1 MNEAV
6 IVALQAGATLVT
18 ASQRLTRHLAAT
30 YGAAQ
35 QAQGAPVWE
44 APDILP
50 WHQWLERAWQESFG
64 LLDADT
70 PQLLLSDFQE
80 LTLWEEVIR
89 AADSEPLLQVPAA
102 ARSAREAWQL
112 LHAWKLSIPR
122 FQETVS
128 EDVTAFAR
136 WAKAYGQRC
145 TSGNWLDSARLPDA
159 VRNAIA
165 AGRLAPCM
173 DAQVSREAGRR
184 ERPPPR
190 SLIIAGFDEFT
201 PQQDELLDTVRAAG
215 VTVTPLEPA
224 EQTTRVARVGYDDRR
239 AEIHAAAAWA
249 RAALES
255 GQTRIGVVVPDLS
268 VQRASIVRLFDEALL
283 PAALLPGAD
292 IVRPYN
298 VSLGEPLTAWPVIHA
313 ALLVLEF
320 GTGSLPVARLGTLLR
335 SPFLA
340 GATSEASACAQL
352 DALLRQEGEETV
364 SISALLRRT
373 QTELARP
380 QAAAPQLHAQLRA
393 WRDAIPA
400 RSTRLAPSAWSE
412 QFAALLK
419 LAGWPGDGPL
429 DSDSHQAVMAWRELL
444 AAFAA
449 QDVVSARLNYA
460 EALATLRRMAGERV
474 FQPQTPAAPV
484 QVLGLL
490 EASGL
495 DFDSLW
501 VMGLDDES
509 WPPSPRPNPF
519 LPPALVNE
527 ASFTQRARGLPHAS
541 AERELEFAR
550 RLTERLAASAAN
562 VVFSH
567 PLNAGDE
574 KRRASPLLQA
584 FPELLPSDFPAPH
597 PGLASHLFAA
607 RNLETLGD
615 EQAPALATGS
625 VVKGGTR
632 LFQYQAACPFRAFAT
647 LRLDAR
653 APEEPEPGLDA
664 KARGMLLHAA
674 LEALWRTLGSH
685 AALCAMAEASLM
697 NAIGAAVHTALDELA
712 RDRSQTLTSR
722 FRDIEV
728 RRLTRLLRL
737 WLEEE
742 KARAPFQ
749 VVAAEQKT
757 TIKLGGLVVEGRM
770 DRVDELEDGTRVI
783 LDYKSGKTSIK
794 SWEGERP
801 DEPQLPLYAIDMRQ
815 RQPVAA
821 ALFAQLRAGELG
833 FNGLATRAGIAPK
846 VKPAGENEGA
856 WQAQLD
862 AWQTT
867 LTTLAEAFRAGDARV
882 DPKKFPQT
890 CEYCGLQALC
900 RVHER
905 RLAAVEDE
913 EGGEGDD

>member
-1 MNEAV
+1 MNEVV
-6 IVALQAGATLVT
+6 ITVLKAGATLVT
-18 ASQRLTRHLAAT
+18 ASQRLARHLAAA

-35 QAQGAPVWE
+35 QVQGAPVWE

-50 WHQWLERAWQESFG
+50 WHQWLERFWQESFG

-70 PQLLLSDFQE
+70 PQLLLSDSQE

-122 FQETVS
+122 SQETAS
-128 EDVTAFAR
+128 EDVSAFAR

-145 TSGNWLDSARLPDA
+145 TSGNWLDSARLPGA
-159 VRNAIA
+159 VCSAIISKRIA
-165 AGRLAPCM
+165 L
-173 DAQVSREAGRR
+173 
-184 ERPPPR
+184 PP
-190 SLIIAGFDEFT
+190 SLILAGFDELT
-201 PQQDELLDTVRAAG
+201 PQQDALLKAVHAAG
-215 VTVTPLEPA
+215 ATVTPLTPA
-224 EQTTRVARVGYDDRR
+224 DQTACVARIGYDDRR

-249 RAALES
+249 RAELES

-268 VQRASIVRLFDEALL
+268 VQRASIVRQFDEALL

-298 VSLGEPLTAWPVIHA
+298 VSLGEPLAAWPVIHA
-313 ALLVLEF
+313 ALLLLEF

-340 GATSEASACAQL
+340 GAINEASARAQL

-364 SISALLRRT
+364 SISALLRRANA
-373 QTELARP
+373 ELAKP
-380 QAAAPQLHAQLRA
+380 QAAAPQLCAQLRA
-393 WRDAIPA
+393 WRDNIPA
-400 RSTRLAPSAWSE
+400 RSKQFVPSAWSE
-412 QFAALLK
+412 QFAALPK

-429 DSDSHQAVMAWRELL
+429 DSGSHQAVMAWRELL
-444 AAFAA
+444 TAFAA
-449 QDVVSARLNYA
+449 QDVVSVRANYA
-460 EALATLRRMAGERV
+460 EAITILRRMAGERV

-519 LPPALVNE
+519 LPLE
-527 ASFTQRARGLPHAS
+527 LQRTRGLPHAS

-550 RLTERLAASAAN
+550 RLTERFAASAGN

-584 FPELLPSDFPAPH
+584 FPELLPSDFPAPQ
-597 PGLASHLFAA
+597 PGLASHLFGA
-607 RNLETLGD
+607 RAIETLND
-615 EQAPALATGS
+615 EQAPGLALGS
-625 VVKGGTR
+625 AVKGGTR
-632 LFQYQAACPFRAFAT
+632 LFQYQAACPFRAFAA

-664 KARGMLLHAA
+664 RARGMLLHSA
-674 LEALWRTLGSH
+674 LEALWNTLGSH
-685 AALCAMAEASLM
+685 AALCSMAEATLM
-697 NAIGAAVHTALDELA
+697 NAVGTAVHAALDELA
-712 RDRSQTLTSR
+712 RDRSQTLTGR
-722 FRDIEV
+722 FREIES
-728 RRLTRLLRL
+728 RRLMRLLRA

-742 KARAPFQ
+742 KQRVPFK
-749 VVAAEQKT
+749 VVAAEQQT

-770 DRVDELEDGTRVI
+770 DRVDELDDGTRVI
-783 LDYKSGKTSIK
+783 LDYKSGETKIK
-794 SWEGERP
+794 KWEGERP
-801 DEPQLPLYAIDMRQ
+801 DEPQLPLYAVDMHK

-821 ALFAQLRAGELG
+821 ALFAQLRTGDLA
-833 FNGLATRAGIAPK
+833 FNGLAARAGIAPK
-846 VKPAGENEGA
+846 VKPAGDSEAA

-862 AWQTT
+862 AWKTT
-867 LTTLAEAFRAGDARV
+867 LTVLAEAFRSGDARV
-882 DPKKFPQT
+882 DPKEFPRT
-890 CEYCGLQALC
+890 CEHCGLQSLC

-905 RLAAVEDE
+905 HPDVVEDSS
-913 EGGEGDD
+913 GGEGDD

>member
-1 MNEAV
+1 MSEAV
-6 IVALQAGATLVT
+6 IAALRTGATLVT
-18 ASQRLTRHLAAT
+18 ASQRLARHLAAA
-30 YGAAQ
+30 YGAEQ
-35 QAQGAPVWE
+35 QALGAPAWE

-50 WHQWLERAWQESFG
+50 WHQWLERFWQESFG

-89 AADSEPLLQVPAA
+89 AADSENPLLQVPAA

-122 FQETVS
+122 SQESAS
-128 EDVTAFAR
+128 EDVSAFAR

-159 VRNAIA
+159 VRNAIV
-165 AGRLAPCM
+165 AGRLA
-173 DAQVSREAGRR
+173 
-184 ERPPPR
+184 PPR
-190 SLIIAGFDEFT
+190 SLIIAGFDELT
-201 PQQDELLDTVRAAG
+201 PQQNELLNTVRATG
-215 VTVTPLEPA
+215 VTVTPLVPGDETA
-224 EQTTRVARVGYDDRR
+224 RVARVGYDDRR

-268 VQRASIVRLFDEALL
+268 VQRATIVRLFDEALL

-292 IVRPYN
+292 VVRPYN
-298 VSLGEPLTAWPVIHA
+298 VSLGEPLAAWPVIHA
-313 ALLVLEF
+313 ALLALEF

-340 GATSEASACAQL
+340 GAMSEAGARAQL

-364 SISALLRRT
+364 SISALLRRA
-373 QTELARP
+373 QVELAKP
-380 QAAAPQLHAQLRA
+380 QATVPQLYAQLRV
-393 WRDAIPA
+393 WRDNIPA
-400 RSTRLAPSAWSE
+400 RSKQFAPSAWSE
-412 QFAALLK
+412 QFASLLK
-419 LAGWPGDGPL
+419 LAGWPGDGQL

-449 QDVVSARLNYA
+449 QDVVSARHNYA

-519 LPPALVNE
+519 LPLE
-527 ASFTQRARGLPHAS
+527 LQRTRGLPHAS

-550 RLTERLAASAAN
+550 RLTERLAASAGN

-584 FPELLPSDFPAPH
+584 FPELQPSDFPAPH
-597 PGLASHLFAA
+597 PGLASQLFAA
-607 RNLETLGD
+607 RDIETLSD
-615 EQAPALATGS
+615 EQAPALAPGS
-625 VVKGGTR
+625 AVKGGTR

-664 KARGMLLHAA
+664 KARGMLLHSA
-674 LEALWRTLGSH
+674 LEALWNTLGSH
-685 AALCAMAEASLM
+685 AALCAMAEDTLM
-697 NAIGAAVHTALDELA
+697 NAIGAAVHAALEELA
-712 RDRSQTLTSR
+712 RDRSQTLTGR
-722 FRDIEV
+722 FRDIEAK
-728 RRLTRLLRL
+728 RLTRLLRV
-737 WLEEE
+737 WLEVE
-742 KARAPFQ
+742 KARAPFK

-770 DRVDELEDGTRVI
+770 DRVDELDDGTRVI

-801 DEPQLPLYAIDMRQ
+801 DEPQLPLYAVDMHQ

-821 ALFAQLRAGELG
+821 ALFAQLRAGDLA
-833 FNGLATRAGIAPK
+833 FNGLATRTGIAPK
-846 VKPAGENEGA
+846 VKPAGDSEAA

-882 DPKKFPQT
+882 DPKEFPRT
-890 CEYCGLQALC
+890 CEHCGLQALC

-905 RLAAVEDE
+905 HPEIVEDE
-913 EGGEGDD
+913 SGGTVDD

>member
-1 MNEAV
+1 MNQNIIA
-6 IVALQAGATLVT
+6 ALKAGATLVT
-18 ASQRLTRHLAAT
+18 ASQRLARHLAAA
-30 YGAAQ
+30 YGATQ

-50 WHQWLERAWQESFG
+50 WHQWLERFWQESFG
-64 LLDADT
+64 LLDADA

-80 LTLWEEVIR
+80 LTLWEEAIH
-89 AADSEPLLQVPAA
+89 AADSENPLLQVPSA

-122 FQETVS
+122 TQESAS
-128 EDVTAFAR
+128 EDVSAFAR
-136 WAKAYGQRC
+136 WAKAYAQRC

-165 AGRLAPCM
+165 AGRLAP
-173 DAQVSREAGRR
+173 
-184 ERPPPR
+184 PR
-190 SLIIAGFDEFT
+190 ALILAGFDELG
-201 PQQDELLDTVRAAG
+201 PQQEELLNAVRAVGAA
-215 VTVTPLEPA
+215 VTSFAPGD
-224 EQTTRVARVGYDDRR
+224 QMKRVARVGYDDRR

-268 VQRASIVRLFDEALL
+268 VQRATVVRLFDEALI
-283 PAALLPGAD
+283 PAALLPGSHL
-292 IVRPYN
+292 VRPYN
-298 VSLGEPLTAWPVIHA
+298 VSLGEALASWPVIHA

-320 GTGSLPVARLGTLLR
+320 GTGSLPIARLGTLLR

-340 GATSEASACAQL
+340 GAASESSTRAQL
-352 DALLRQEGEETV
+352 DALLRQDGEESV
-364 SISALLRRT
+364 SISALMRRAA
-373 QTELARP
+373 TELARP
-380 QAAAPQLHAQLRA
+380 NSAAPQLHTQLRA
-393 WRDAIPA
+393 WRDAIPP
-400 RSTRLAPSAWSE
+400 RSKQLSPSAWSE

-429 DSDSHQAVMAWRELL
+429 ESESHQAVMAWRELL
-444 AAFAA
+444 ANFAA
-449 QDVVSARLNYA
+449 QDLISTRFNYA

-474 FQPQTPAAPV
+474 FQPQSPAAPV

-495 DFDSLW
+495 DFDSVW

-509 WPPSPRPNPF
+509 WPASPRPNPF
-519 LPPALVNE
+519 LPLDL
-527 ASFTQRARGLPHAS
+527 QRTRGLPHAS

-550 RLTERLAASAAN
+550 RLTERLAASAGD
-562 VVFSH
+562 VVFSY

-574 KRRASPLLQA
+574 KRRASPLLQS

-597 PGLASHLFAA
+597 PGIANHLFAA
-607 RNLETLGD
+607 RELETLSD
-615 EQAPALATGS
+615 EQAPALAPGS

-653 APEEPEPGLDA
+653 TPEEPEPGLDA

-674 LEALWRTLGSH
+674 LEVLWNTLGSY
-685 AALCAMAEASLM
+685 AALCGMTEAVLM
-697 NAIGAAVHTALDELA
+697 NAIGAAVHAALEELA
-712 RDRSQTLTSR
+712 RDRSQTLTGR
-722 FRDIEV
+722 FRELETK
-728 RRLTRLLRL
+728 RLTRLLRA

-742 KARAPFQ
+742 RARAPFK

-757 TIKLGGLVVEGRM
+757 TIELGGLVVEGRM

-783 LDYKSGKTSIK
+783 LDYKSGKTNIK
-794 SWEGERP
+794 SWDGERP
-801 DEPQLPLYAIDMRQ
+801 DEPQLPLYAVDMRQ

-821 ALFAQLRAGELG
+821 ALFAQLRTGDLG
-833 FNGLATRAGIAPK
+833 FNGLASRIGIAPK
-846 VKPAGENEGA
+846 VKPAGETDGV
-856 WQAQLD
+856 WQVQLD
-862 AWQTT
+862 AWQTI
-867 LTTLAEAFRAGDARV
+867 LTRLAEAFRAGDARV
-882 DPKKFPQT
+882 DPKEFPDT
-890 CEYCGLQALC
+890 CKHCGLQALC

-905 RLAAVEDE
+905 RPDIVEE
-913 EGGEGDD
+913 ESGGESND

>member
-1 MNEAV
+1 MNEAT
-6 IVALQAGATLVT
+6 IAALQAGATLVT
-18 ASQRLTRHLAAT
+18 ASQRLARHLAAS

-35 QAQGAPVWE
+35 QAHGAPVWE

-50 WHQWLERAWQESFG
+50 WNQWLERFWQESFG

-80 LTLWEEVIR
+80 QTLWEEVIR

-102 ARSAREAWQL
+102 ARSARDAWQL

-122 FQETVS
+122 SQESAS
-128 EDVTAFAR
+128 EDVSAFAR
-136 WAKAYGQRC
+136 WSKAYGQHC

-165 AGRLAPCM
+165 AGRLAP
-173 DAQVSREAGRR
+173 
-184 ERPPPR
+184 PR
-190 SLIIAGFDEFT
+190 SLIIAGFDELT
-201 PQQDELLDTVRAAG
+201 PQQDALLNAVRAAG
-215 VTVTPLEPA
+215 VTVTPLTPA
-224 EQTTRVARVGYDDRR
+224 DLTARVARVGYDDRR

-268 VQRASIVRLFDEALL
+268 VQRASIVRLFDEALV

-292 IVRPYN
+292 VVRPYN
-298 VSLGEPLTAWPVIHA
+298 VSLGEPLAAWPVIHA
-313 ALLVLEF
+313 ALLLLEF
-320 GTGSLPVARLGTLLR
+320 GTGSLPVTRLSTLLR

-340 GATSEASACAQL
+340 GATSEASARAQL

-364 SISALLRRT
+364 SISALLRRANA
-373 QTELARP
+373 ELAKQ
-380 QAAAPQLHAQLRA
+380 QAAVPQLHAQLRV
-393 WRDAIPA
+393 WRDNIPA
-400 RSTRLAPSAWSE
+400 RSKQFVPSVWSE

-419 LAGWPGDGPL
+419 FAGWPGDGPL
-429 DSDSHQAVMAWRELL
+429 DSDSLQAVMAWRELL
-444 AAFAA
+444 SAFAA
-449 QDVVSARLNYA
+449 QDVVSTRPAYA

-519 LPPALVNE
+519 LPLE
-527 ASFTQRARGLPHAS
+527 LQRARGLPHAS

-550 RLTERLAASAAN
+550 RLTERLAASAGN

-574 KRRASPLLQA
+574 KRRASPLLQS
-584 FPELLPSDFPAPH
+584 FPELVPSDFPTPH
-597 PGLASHLFAA
+597 PGLASHLFGA
-607 RNLETLGD
+607 RDIETLSD
-615 EQAPALATGS
+615 EQAPALAPGS
-625 VVKGGTR
+625 AVKGGTR

-664 KARGMLLHAA
+664 KARGMLLHSA
-674 LEALWRTLGSH
+674 LEALWNTLGSH
-685 AALCAMAEASLM
+685 AALCGMTEETLM
-697 NAIGAAVHTALDELA
+697 NAIGTAVHAALDELA
-712 RDRSQTLTSR
+712 RDRSQTLTGR
-722 FRDIEV
+722 FRDIEAK
-728 RRLTRLLRL
+728 RLTRLLRA

-742 KARAPFQ
+742 KARAPFK

-783 LDYKSGKTSIK
+783 LDYKSGKTSIQ

-833 FNGLATRAGIAPK
+833 FNGLAARTGIAPK
-846 VKPAGENEGA
+846 VKPAGESEAA

-867 LTTLAEAFRAGDARV
+867 LTNLAEAFRAGDARV

-890 CEYCGLQALC
+890 CEHCGLQALC

-905 RLAAVEDE
+905 HPEVAENE
-913 EGGEGDD
+913 TGGEGEG

>member
-64 LLDADT
+64 LLDVDT

-112 LHAWKLSIPR
+112 LHAWKLSILR
-122 FQETVS
+122 SQETVS

-165 AGRLAPCM
+165 AGRLAP
-173 DAQVSREAGRR
+173 
-184 ERPPPR
+184 PR
-190 SLIIAGFDEFT
+190 SLIIAGFDELT
-201 PQQDELLDTVRAAG
+201 PQQDELLNAVRAAG
-215 VTVTPLEPA
+215 VTVTPLAPA
-224 EQTTRVARVGYDDRR
+224 EQTARIARVGYDDRR

-298 VSLGEPLTAWPVIHA
+298 VSLGEPLAAWPVIHA
-313 ALLVLEF
+313 ALLMLEF

-340 GATSEASACAQL
+340 GATSEASARAQL

-380 QAAAPQLHAQLRA
+380 QAAAPQLYAQLRT
-393 WRDAIPA
+393 WRDVIPA

-429 DSDSHQAVMAWRELL
+429 DSESHQAVMAWRELL

-449 QDVVSARLNYA
+449 QDVVSARLNYT

-519 LPPALVNE
+519 LPLVNE
-527 ASFTQRARGLPHAS
+527 ASFTQRTRGLPHAS

-550 RLTERLAASAAN
+550 RLTERLAASAGN

-567 PLNAGDE
+567 PLNSGDE

-607 RNLETLGD
+607 RNLETLSD
-615 EQAPALATGS
+615 EQAPALAPGS
-625 VVKGGTR
+625 AVKGGTR

-664 KARGMLLHAA
+664 KARGMLLHVA
-674 LEALWRTLGSH
+674 LEVLWNTLGSH
-685 AALCAMAEASLM
+685 AALCAMAEDTLM
-697 NAIGAAVHTALDELA
+697 NAIGAAVHAALDDLA
-712 RDRSQTLTSR
+712 RDRSQTLTNR
-722 FRDIEV
+722 FRDIETK
-728 RRLTRLLRL
+728 RLTRLLRL
-737 WLEEE
+737 WLDEER
-742 KARAPFQ
+742 ARAPFK
-749 VVAAEQKT
+749 VVSAEQKT

-770 DRVDELEDGTRVI
+770 DRVDELDDGTRVI

-833 FNGLATRAGIAPK
+833 FNGLAQRAGIAPK
-846 VKPAGENEGA
+846 VKAAGDTEA
-856 WQAQLD
+856 VWQAQLD

-890 CEYCGLQALC
+890 CEHCGLQALC

-905 RLAAVEDE
+905 HPDIVEE
-913 EGGEGDD
+913 ENGGKGDD

>member
-1 MNEAV
+1 MNQAT
-6 IVALQAGATLVT
+6 IAALQAGATLIT
-18 ASQRLTRHLAAT
+18 ASQRLARHLAAG
-30 YGAAQ
+30 YGATQ
-35 QAQGAPVWE
+35 QAQGASVWE

-50 WHQWLERAWQESFG
+50 WNQWLERFWQESFG

-80 LTLWEEVIR
+80 QTLWEEVIR

-122 FQETVS
+122 SRESAS
-128 EDVTAFAR
+128 EDVGAFAR
-136 WAKAYGQRC
+136 WAKTYGQRC
-145 TSGNWLDSARLPDA
+145 TGGNWLDSARLPEA

-165 AGRLAPCM
+165 AGRLAP
-173 DAQVSREAGRR
+173 S
-184 ERPPPR
+184 R
-190 SLIIAGFDEFT
+190 SLIIAGFDELT
-201 PQQDELLDTVRAAG
+201 PQQDALLNAVRATG
-215 VTVTPLEPA
+215 VTVTPLVPGDETA
-224 EQTTRVARVGYDDRR
+224 RVARVGYDDRR
-239 AEIHAAAAWA
+239 AEIHVAAAWA

-268 VQRASIVRLFDEALL
+268 VQRSTIVRLFDEALL

-298 VSLGEPLTAWPVIHA
+298 VSLGEPLAAWPVIHA
-313 ALLVLEF
+313 ALLLLEF

-340 GATSEASACAQL
+340 GAVSEASTRAQL

-364 SISALLRRT
+364 SISALLRRANA
-373 QTELARP
+373 ELAKP
-380 QAAAPQLHAQLRA
+380 QAVVPQLYAQLRA
-393 WRDAIPA
+393 WRDSIPA

-412 QFAALLK
+412 KFAALLK
-419 LAGWPGDGPL
+419 LAGWPGDGKL

-449 QDVVSARLNYA
+449 QDVVSTRINYA

-519 LPPALVNE
+519 LPLE
-527 ASFTQRARGLPHAS
+527 LQRTRGLPHAS

-550 RLTERLAASAAN
+550 RLTERLAASAGN
-562 VVFSH
+562 VVFSY

-584 FPELLPSDFPAPH
+584 FPELLPNDFPAPH
-597 PGLASHLFAA
+597 PGLANHLFAA
-607 RNLETLGD
+607 RNIETLSD
-615 EQAPALATGS
+615 EQAPALVPGS
-625 VVKGGTR
+625 AVRGGTR

-664 KARGMLLHAA
+664 KARGMLLHSA
-674 LEALWRTLGSH
+674 LEALWNTLGSH
-685 AALCAMAEASLM
+685 AALRAMAEDTLM
-697 NAIGAAVHTALDELA
+697 NAIGAAVHAALEELA
-712 RDRSQTLTSR
+712 RDRSQTLTGR
-722 FRDIEV
+722 FREIETK
-728 RRLTRLLRL
+728 RLTRLLRA

-742 KARAPFQ
+742 KARAPFK

-770 DRVDELEDGTRVI
+770 DRVDELDDGTRVI

-821 ALFAQLRAGELG
+821 ALFAQLRAGELA
-833 FNGLATRAGIAPK
+833 FNGLAARAGIAPR

-890 CEYCGLQALC
+890 CEHCGLQALC

-905 RLAAVEDE
+905 HPEIVEDE
-913 EGGEGDD
+913 NGGEGDD

>member
-1 MNEAV
+1 MNEA
-6 IVALQAGATLVT
+6 IIAAMQADATLVT
-18 ASQRLTRHLAAT
+18 ASQRLARHLAST
-30 YGAAQ
+30 YGVAQ
-35 QAQGAPVWE
+35 QTQGAVVWE

-50 WHQWLERAWQESFG
+50 WQQWLERFWQESFG

-80 LTLWEEVIR
+80 QTLWEEVIR

-122 FQETVS
+122 SQESVS
-128 EDVTAFAR
+128 EDVSAFAR
-136 WAKAYGQRC
+136 WARAYGQRC
-145 TSGNWLDSARLPDA
+145 TDGHWLDSARLADA

-165 AGRLAPCM
+165 AGRLT
-173 DAQVSREAGRR
+173 
-184 ERPPPR
+184 PPR
-190 SLIIAGFDEFT
+190 NLIIAGFDELT
-201 PQQDELLDTVRAAG
+201 PQQEELLRAMRAAG
-215 VTVTPLEPA
+215 VTVTPLTPA
-224 EQTTRVARVGYDDRR
+224 EQTARVARVGYDDRR
-239 AEIHAAAAWA
+239 TEIHAAAAWA
-249 RAALES
+249 RAALEA
-255 GQTRIGVVVPDLS
+255 GQARIGVVVPDLS
-268 VQRASIVRLFDEALL
+268 VQRATVVRLFDEALQ
-283 PAALLPGAD
+283 PTALLPGAEM
-292 IVRPYN
+292 VRPYN
-298 VSLGEPLTAWPVIHA
+298 VSLGEPLATWPVIHA
-313 ALLVLEF
+313 ALRVLEF

-340 GATSEASACAQL
+340 GATSEASARAQL
-352 DALLRQEGEETV
+352 DALLRQEGEDTV
-364 SISALLRRT
+364 SISALLRRA
-373 QTELARP
+373 QAELAKP
-380 QAAAPQLHAQLRA
+380 QAAAPQLHAQLRV
-393 WRDAIPA
+393 WRDNIPA
-400 RSTRLAPSAWSE
+400 RSKQFVPSAWSE

-429 DSDSHQAVMAWRELL
+429 DSDNHQAVMAWRELL

-449 QDVVSARLNYA
+449 QDVVSTRPAYA
-460 EALATLRRMAGERV
+460 EALAILRRMAGERV

-519 LPPALVNE
+519 LPLE
-527 ASFTQRARGLPHAS
+527 LQRARGLPHAS

-550 RLTERLAASAAN
+550 RLTERLAASAGN

-567 PLNAGDE
+567 PLNSGDE

-584 FPELLPSDFPAPH
+584 FPELLPTDFPAPSH
-597 PGLASHLFAA
+597 GLANQLFAA
-607 RNLETLGD
+607 RDIETLSD
-615 EQAPALATGS
+615 AQAPVLAPGS
-625 VVKGGTR
+625 AVKGGTR
-632 LFQYQAACPFRAFAT
+632 LFQYQAACPFRAFAV

-664 KARGMLLHAA
+664 KARGMMLHAA
-674 LEALWRTLGSH
+674 LEILWNTLGSH
-685 AALCAMAEASLM
+685 TALCSMAEETLM
-697 NAIGAAVHTALDELA
+697 HAIGTAVHAALDELA
-712 RDRSQTLTSR
+712 RDRSQTLTGR
-722 FRDIEV
+722 FRDIEA
-728 RRLTRLLRL
+728 RRLTRLLRA

-742 KARAPFQ
+742 KARAPFK

-757 TIKLGGLVVEGRM
+757 TIALGGLVVEGRM
-770 DRVDELEDGTRVI
+770 DRVDELDDGTRVI

-801 DEPQLPLYAIDMRQ
+801 DEPQLPLYAIDMHK

-833 FNGLATRAGIAPK
+833 FNGLAQRAGIAPK
-846 VKPAGENEGA
+846 VKPAGETEDA
-856 WQAQLD
+856 WQGQLD

-867 LTTLAEAFRAGDARV
+867 LTSLAEAFRAGDARV
-882 DPKKFPQT
+882 DPKEFPRT
-890 CEYCGLQALC
+890 CVHCGLQALC

-905 RLAAVEDE
+905 HPQEVDD
-913 EGGEGDD
+913 GGEGDD

>member
-1 MNEAV
+1 MNEA
-6 IVALQAGATLVT
+6 IIAALKAGATLVT
-18 ASQRLTRHLAAT
+18 ASQRLARHLAAA

-35 QAQGAPVWE
+35 LAQGAPAWE

-50 WHQWLERAWQESFG
+50 WQQWLERAWQESFG
-64 LLDADT
+64 LLDADR

-80 LTLWEEVIR
+80 LTLWEEVIC

-122 FQETVS
+122 SQETAS
-128 EDVTAFAR
+128 EDVSAFAR

-159 VRNAIA
+159 VRNTIA
-165 AGRLAPCM
+165 AGRLT
-173 DAQVSREAGRR
+173 
-184 ERPPPR
+184 PPS
-190 SLIIAGFDEFT
+190 SLIIAGFDELT
-201 PQQDELLDTVRAAG
+201 PQQDELLRTVRAAG
-215 VTVTPLEPA
+215 VTVTPLASASQPA
-224 EQTTRVARVGYDDRR
+224 RVVRVGYDDRR

-249 RAALES
+249 RVALES

-268 VQRASIVRLFDEALL
+268 VQRASVVRLFDDALL
-283 PAALLPGAD
+283 PAALLLGAD
-292 IVRPYN
+292 VVRPYN
-298 VSLGEPLTAWPVIHA
+298 VSLGEPLAAWPVIHA

-320 GTGSLPVARLGTLLR
+320 GTGSLPVARLGMLLR

-340 GATSEASACAQL
+340 GAASEASARAEL
-352 DALLRQEGEETV
+352 DARLRQDGEDTV

-373 QTELARP
+373 QMELARP

-400 RSTRLAPSAWSE
+400 RATRLAPSAWSE

-429 DSDSHQAVMAWRELL
+429 DSDSHQAAAAWRELL

-449 QDVVSARLNYA
+449 QDVVSTRHNYA
-460 EALATLRRMAGERV
+460 EALAALRRMAGERV

-519 LPPALVNE
+519 LPLE
-527 ASFTQRARGLPHAS
+527 LQRTRGLPHAS

-550 RLTERLAASAAN
+550 RLTERLAASAGN

-567 PLNAGDE
+567 PLNAGEE

-584 FPELLPSDFPAPH
+584 FPELLPSDFPAPP
-597 PGLASHLFAA
+597 PGVASHLFAA
-607 RNLETLGD
+607 RDLETLSD
-615 EQAPALATGS
+615 EQAPALAPGS
-625 VVKGGTR
+625 AVKGGTR

-674 LEALWRTLGSH
+674 LDALWNTLGSH
-685 AALCAMAEASLM
+685 AVLCGMAEPALM
-697 NAIGAAVHTALDELA
+697 DAIHAAVHAALDELA
-712 RDRSQTLTSR
+712 RDRSQTLTGR
-722 FRDIEV
+722 FRDIEM
-728 RRLTRLLRL
+728 RRLTRLLRA

-742 KARAPFQ
+742 KARAPFR
-749 VVAAEQKT
+749 VVAAEQKA
-757 TIKLGGLVVEGRM
+757 TIKLGGLVVAGRM

-783 LDYKSGKTSIK
+783 LDYKSGKTSIQ

-801 DEPQLPLYAIDMRQ
+801 DDPQLPLYAVDMRQ

-833 FNGLATRAGIAPK
+833 FNGLAARAGIVPT
-846 VKPAGENEGA
+846 VKPAGESEAA

-867 LTTLAEAFRAGDARV
+867 LTTLAEAYRAGDARV

-890 CEYCGLQALC
+890 CEHCGLQALC

-905 RLAAVEDE
+905 HPDVAEDE
-913 EGGEGDD
+913 GGGGRDD

>member
-1 MNEAV
+1 MNQDIIA
-6 IVALQAGATLVT
+6 ALKAGATLVT
-18 ASQRLTRHLAAT
+18 ASQRLARHLAAA
-30 YGAAQ
+30 YSAAQ

-50 WHQWLERAWQESFG
+50 WHQWLERFWQESFG

-80 LTLWEEVIR
+80 LTLWEEAIHT
-89 AADSEPLLQVPAA
+89 ADSENPLLQVPSA

-122 FQETVS
+122 SQESAS
-128 EDVTAFAR
+128 EDVSAFAR
-136 WAKAYGQRC
+136 WAKAYTQRC
-145 TSGNWLDSARLPDA
+145 TTGNWLDSARLPDA
-159 VRNAIA
+159 VRNAIS
-165 AGRLAPCM
+165 AGRLTPL
-173 DAQVSREAGRR
+173 
-184 ERPPPR
+184 R
-190 SLIIAGFDEFT
+190 SLILAGFDELT
-201 PQQDELLDTVRAAG
+201 PQQDALLNAVRATG
-215 VTVTPLEPA
+215 VTVTPLVPGDETA
-224 EQTTRVARVGYDDRR
+224 RVARVGYDDRR
-239 AEIHAAAAWA
+239 AEIHVAAAWA

-268 VQRASIVRLFDEALL
+268 VQRSTIVRLFDEALL

-298 VSLGEPLTAWPVIHA
+298 VSLGEPLAAWPVIHA
-313 ALLVLEF
+313 ALLLLEF

-340 GATSEASACAQL
+340 GAVSEASTRAQL

-364 SISALLRRT
+364 SISALLRRANA
-373 QTELARP
+373 ELAKP
-380 QAAAPQLHAQLRA
+380 QAVVPQLYAQLRA
-393 WRDAIPA
+393 WRDSIPA

-412 QFAALLK
+412 KFAALLK
-419 LAGWPGDGPL
+419 LAGWPGDGKL

-449 QDVVSARLNYA
+449 QDVVSTRINYA

-519 LPPALVNE
+519 LPLE
-527 ASFTQRARGLPHAS
+527 LQRTRGLPHAS

-550 RLTERLAASAAN
+550 RLTERLAASAGN
-562 VVFSH
+562 VVFSY

-584 FPELLPSDFPAPH
+584 FPELLPNDFPAPH
-597 PGLASHLFAA
+597 PGLANHLFAA
-607 RNLETLGD
+607 RNIETLSD
-615 EQAPALATGS
+615 EQAPALVPGS
-625 VVKGGTR
+625 AVRGGTR

-653 APEEPEPGLDA
+653 TPEEPEPGLDA

-674 LEALWRTLGSH
+674 LEVLWNTLGSH
-685 AALCAMAEASLM
+685 AALCGMAEASLM
-697 NAIGAAVHTALDELA
+697 NAISAAVHAALEELA
-712 RDRSQTLTSR
+712 RDRSQTLTGR
-722 FRDIEV
+722 FREIETK
-728 RRLTRLLRL
+728 RLTRLLRT

-742 KARAPFQ
+742 KARAPFR

-757 TIKLGGLVVEGRM
+757 TIALGGLVVEGRM

-821 ALFAQLRAGELG
+821 VLFAQLRTGDLG
-833 FNGLATRAGIAPK
+833 FNGLASRIGIAPK
-846 VKPAGENEGA
+846 LKPVGDTEAE
-856 WQAQLD
+856 WQTQLD
-862 AWQTT
+862 TWRTT
-867 LTTLAEAFRAGDARV
+867 LTTLAEAYRAGDARV
-882 DPKKFPQT
+882 DPKEFPRT
-890 CEYCGLQALC
+890 CEHCGLQALC

-905 RLAAVEDE
+905 HPEIVEE
-913 EGGEGDD
+913 ESGGTSDD

>member
-1 MNEAV
+1 MKEAD

-18 ASQRLTRHLAAT
+18 ASQRLARHLAAE
-30 YGAAQ
+30 YGVVQ
-35 QAQGAPVWE
+35 QAQGAAVWE

-50 WHQWLERAWQESFG
+50 WHQWLERFWQESFG
-64 LLDADT
+64 LLDADA

-89 AADSEPLLQVPAA
+89 AADSEPLLQIPAA
-102 ARSAREAWQL
+102 ARTARDAWQL
-112 LHAWKLSIPR
+112 LHAWRLSIAR
-122 FQETVS
+122 EQENYS
-128 EDVTAFAR
+128 EDVSAFAR

-145 TSGNWLDSARLPDA
+145 TTGHWLDSARLPDA
-159 VRNAIA
+159 VRSACA
-165 AGRLAPCM
+165 VGRLAP
-173 DAQVSREAGRR
+173 
-184 ERPPPR
+184 PR
-190 SLIIAGFDEFT
+190 ALLLAGFDEFT
-201 PQQDELLDTVRAAG
+201 PQQDELLNTLRAAG
-215 VTVTPLEPA
+215 VTVTPLVPGNQVA
-224 EQTTRVARVGYDDRR
+224 RTARVGYDDRR

-268 VQRASIVRLFDEALL
+268 VQRATVVRLFDEALL
-283 PAALLPGAD
+283 PAALLPVSD
-292 IVRPYN
+292 VVRPYN
-298 VSLGEPLTAWPVIHA
+298 VSLGEPLAAWPVIHA

-320 GTGSLPVARLGTLLR
+320 GIGSLPVARLGTLLR

-340 GATSEASACAQL
+340 GATNEASARAQL
-352 DALLRQEGEETV
+352 DALLRQDGEGMV

-373 QTELARP
+373 VTALAKP
-380 QAAAPQLHAQLRA
+380 PTAAPQLHVQLRA
-393 WRDAIPA
+393 WRDVIPA
-400 RSTRLAPSAWSE
+400 RAARLPPSTWSE
-412 QFAALLK
+412 QYAKLLQ
-419 LAGWPGDGPL
+419 LSGWPGDGPL

-449 QDVVSARLNYA
+449 QDVVSARHNYA

-519 LPPALVNE
+519 LPIDL
-527 ASFTQRARGLPHAS
+527 QRTRGLPHAS

-550 RLTERLAASAAN
+550 RLTERLAASAGN

-584 FPELLPSDFPAPH
+584 FPELLPSDFPAPQ
-597 PGLASHLFAA
+597 PGLASLMFGA
-607 RNLETLGD
+607 RAIETLSD
-615 EQAPALATGS
+615 EQAPALAPGS
-625 VVKGGTR
+625 VVRGGTR

-653 APEEPEPGLDA
+653 TPEEPEPGLDA

-674 LEALWRTLGSH
+674 LETLWNTLGSH
-685 AALCAMAEASLM
+685 AALCGMAETELM
-697 NAIGAAVHTALDELA
+697 NAIGAAVQAALEELA
-712 RDRSQTLTSR
+712 RERSQTLTGR
-722 FRDIEV
+722 FREIETQ
-728 RRLTRLLRL
+728 RLMRLLRT
-737 WLEEE
+737 WLEQE
-742 KARAPFQ
+742 KARAPFR

-770 DRVDELEDGTRVI
+770 DRVDELDDGTRVI
-783 LDYKSGKTSIK
+783 LDYKSGKTNIK

-801 DEPQLPLYAIDMRQ
+801 DEPQLPLYAVDMRQ
-815 RQPVAA
+815 RQPVTA
-821 ALFAQLRAGELG
+821 ALFAQLRTGDLG
-833 FNGLATRAGIAPK
+833 FNGLASRNGIAPR
-846 VKPAGENEGA
+846 VKPVGDTEAE
-856 WQAQLD
+856 WQTQLD

-867 LTTLAEAFRAGDARV
+867 LTRLAEAFRAGDARV
-882 DPKKFPQT
+882 DPKEFPRT
-890 CEYCGLQALC
+890 CEHCGLQALC

-905 RLAAVEDE
+905 HPDIVEDGS
-913 EGGEGDD
+913 GGEGDV

>member
-1 MNEAV
+1 MNQA
-6 IVALQAGATLVT
+6 IIAALQTGATLVT
-18 ASQRLTRHLAAT
+18 ASQRLARHLAST

-35 QAQGAPVWE
+35 QAQGAVVWE

-50 WHQWLERAWQESFG
+50 WQQWLERYWGESFG

-70 PQLLLSDFQE
+70 PQQLLSDFQE
-80 LTLWEEVIR
+80 QTLWEEVIC
-89 AADSEPLLQVPAA
+89 ATDSEPLLQVSAA

-122 FQETVS
+122 AQEFAS
-128 EDVTAFAR
+128 EDVSAFAR
-136 WAKAYGQRC
+136 WAKAYGQRL

-159 VRNAIA
+159 VRIAIT
-165 AGRLAPCM
+165 AGRLAL
-173 DAQVSREAGRR
+173 
-184 ERPPPR
+184 PP
-190 SLIIAGFDEFT
+190 SLIIAGFDELT
-201 PQQDELLDTVRAAG
+201 PQQDALLSAVRAAG
-215 VTVTPLEPA
+215 VTVTTLTPA
-224 EQTTRVARVGYDDRR
+224 DRAARTARVGYDDRR

-249 RAALES
+249 RAALEA

-268 VQRASIVRLFDEALL
+268 VQRATVVRLFDEALL
-283 PAALLPGAD
+283 PAALLPGAEV
-292 IVRPYN
+292 VRPYN
-298 VSLGEPLTAWPVIHA
+298 VSLGEPLAAWPVIHV
-313 ALLVLEF
+313 ALLLLEF
-320 GTGSLPVARLGTLLR
+320 GTGSLPVVRLGTLLR

-340 GATSEASACAQL
+340 GATNEASARAQL

-373 QTELARP
+373 QAELARS
-380 QAAAPQLHAQLRA
+380 QAAAPQLHAQLRE
-393 WRDAIPA
+393 WRDHIPA
-400 RSTRLAPSAWSE
+400 RSKQFVPSAWSE

-419 LAGWPGDGPL
+419 QAGWPGDGML
-429 DSDSHQAVMAWRELL
+429 DSDSHQAIMAWRELL
-444 AAFAA
+444 AGFAA
-449 QDVVSARLNYA
+449 QDVVSTRAAYT

-519 LPPALVNE
+519 LPLDL
-527 ASFTQRARGLPHAS
+527 QRTRGVPHAS
-541 AERELEFAR
+541 AGRELEFAR

-567 PLNAGDE
+567 PLNSGDE
-574 KRRASPLLQA
+574 TRRASPLLQA
-584 FPELLPSDFPAPH
+584 FTELLPSDFPTPL
-597 PGLASHLFAA
+597 PGFATQLFDA
-607 RNLETLGD
+607 RHIEVLND
-615 EQAPALATGS
+615 EQAPALALDS
-625 VVKGGTR
+625 KVKGGTR
-632 LFQYQAACPFRAFAT
+632 LFQYQAACPFRAFAS

-664 KARGMLLHAA
+664 KARGMLLHTA
-674 LEALWRTLGSH
+674 LEALWKTLASH
-685 AALCAMAEASLM
+685 TALCAMAEDALM
-697 NAIGAAVHTALDELA
+697 QAIGTAVNAALDDLA
-712 RDRSQTLTSR
+712 RDRSQTLTGR
-722 FRDIEV
+722 FREIET
-728 RRLTRLLRL
+728 RRLTRLLRA

-742 KARAPFQ
+742 KQRAPFK

-757 TIKLGGLVVEGRM
+757 AIKLGGLIVEGRM
-770 DRVDELEDGTRVI
+770 DRVDELENGTRVI

-801 DEPQLPLYAIDMRQ
+801 DEPQLPLYTVDMRQ
-815 RQPVAA
+815 RRPVAA

-833 FNGLATRAGIAPK
+833 FHGLAAQAGIAPT
-846 VKPAGENEGA
+846 VKPAGKTEA
-856 WQAQLD
+856 DWQAQLD

-867 LTTLAEAFRAGDARV
+867 LTTLAEAYRAGDARV

-890 CEYCGLQALC
+890 CDYCGLQALC

-905 RLAAVEDE
+905 HPEIVEE
-913 EGGEGDD
+913 ENGGNSDD

>member
-1 MNEAV
+1 MNETV
-6 IVALQAGATLVT
+6 IAALQAGATLVT
-18 ASQRLTRHLAAT
+18 ASQRLARHLAAG

-35 QAQGAPVWE
+35 HAQGAPVWE

-50 WHQWLERAWQESFG
+50 WQQWLERFWQESFG

-102 ARSAREAWQL
+102 ARDARDAWQL

-122 FQETVS
+122 SQESAS
-128 EDVTAFAR
+128 EDVSAFAR

-145 TSGNWLDSARLPDA
+145 TSENWLDSARLPEA
-159 VRNAIA
+159 VRSAIA

-190 SLIIAGFDEFT
+190 TLILAGFDELT
-201 PQQDELLDTVRAAG
+201 PQQDACLNAVRAAG
-215 VTVTPLEPA
+215 VTVTPLAPA
-224 EQTTRVARVGYDDRR
+224 DRTARVARVGYDDRR

-268 VQRASIVRLFDEALL
+268 AQRACIVRLFDEALL

-292 IVRPYN
+292 VVRPYN
-298 VSLGEPLTAWPVIHA
+298 VSLGEPLAAWPVIHA
-313 ALLVLEF
+313 ALLLLEF

-340 GATSEASACAQL
+340 GAVSEASARAQL
-352 DALLRQEGEETV
+352 DARLRQEGEETV
-364 SISALLRRT
+364 SISALLRRANA
-373 QTELARP
+373 ELAKP
-380 QAAAPQLHAQLRA
+380 QAAVPQLYAQLRA

-400 RSTRLAPSAWSE
+400 RSKQFEPSAWSE

-419 LAGWPGDGPL
+419 LAGWLGDGLL
-429 DSDSHQAVMAWRELL
+429 DSESHQAVVAWRELL
-444 AAFAA
+444 ASFAA
-449 QDVVSARLNYA
+449 QDVLSARINYA
-460 EALATLRRMAGERV
+460 EALASLRRMAGERV
-474 FQPQTPAAPV
+474 FQPQTPAATV

-519 LPPALVNE
+519 LPLDL
-527 ASFTQRARGLPHAS
+527 QRRHGLPHAS

-550 RLTERLAASAAN
+550 RLTERLAASAGN

-567 PLNAGDE
+567 PRNAGDE

-584 FPELLPSDFPAPH
+584 FPELLPSDFPAPP
-597 PGLASHLFAA
+597 PGLAGQLFAA
-607 RNLETLGD
+607 RAIETLSD
-615 EQAPALATGS
+615 ELAPALAPGS
-625 VVKGGTR
+625 AVKGGTR

-664 KARGMLLHAA
+664 KARGMLLHSA
-674 LEALWRTLGSH
+674 LETLWNTLGSH
-685 AALCAMAEASLM
+685 AALCAMAEGILM
-697 NAIGAAVHTALDELA
+697 DTISAAVHAALEELA
-712 RDRSQTLTSR
+712 RDRSQTLTGR
-722 FRDIEV
+722 FREIEA
-728 RRLTRLLRL
+728 RRLTRLLRV

-742 KARAPFQ
+742 KQRAPFK
-749 VVAAEQKT
+749 VVAAEQKA

-770 DRVDELEDGTRVI
+770 DRVDELDDGARVI
-783 LDYKSGKTSIK
+783 LDYKSGKTSIQ

-833 FNGLATRAGIAPK
+833 FNGLAQRAGIAPK
-846 VKPAGENEGA
+846 VKPAGETEAA

-867 LTTLAEAFRAGDARV
+867 LTSLAEAFRTGDARV
-882 DPKKFPQT
+882 DPKEFPRT
-890 CEYCGLQALC
+890 CEHCGLQALC

-905 RLAAVEDE
+905 HPDVVDE
-913 EGGEGDD
+913 ESAGEGDD

>member
-1 MNEAV
+1 MNEA
-6 IVALQAGATLVT
+6 IIAALQAGTTLVT
-18 ASQRLTRHLAAT
+18 ASQRLARHLAST
-30 YGAAQ
+30 YGSAQ
-35 QAQGAPVWE
+35 QAQGAVVWE

-50 WHQWLERAWQESFG
+50 WQQWLERFWQESFG
-64 LLDADT
+64 LLDANT

-80 LTLWEEVIR
+80 QTLWEEAIR

-122 FQETVS
+122 SQESAS
-128 EDVTAFAR
+128 EDVSAFAR
-136 WAKAYGQRC
+136 WSKAYGQRC
-145 TSGNWLDSARLPDA
+145 TDGHWLDSARLPDS

-165 AGRLAPCM
+165 AGRL
-173 DAQVSREAGRR
+173 S
-184 ERPPPR
+184 PPR
-190 SLIIAGFDEFT
+190 NLIIAGFDELT
-201 PQQDELLDTVRAAG
+201 PQQDALLGAVRAAG
-215 VTVTPLEPA
+215 VTVTPLTPA
-224 EQTTRVARVGYDDRR
+224 EQTARVARVGYDDRR

-249 RAALES
+249 RAALEA

-268 VQRASIVRLFDEALL
+268 VQRATIVRLFDEALL
-283 PAALLPGAD
+283 PAALLPGAAEV
-292 IVRPYN
+292 VRPYN
-298 VSLGEPLTAWPVIHA
+298 VSLGEPLAAWPVIHA
-313 ALLVLEF
+313 ALLLLEF

-335 SPFLA
+335 SPFLS
-340 GATSEASACAQL
+340 GATNEASARAQL
-352 DALLRQEGEETV
+352 DALLRQEGEETI

-373 QTELARP
+373 QAELAKP
-380 QAAAPQLHAQLRA
+380 QAAAPQLNAQLRA
-393 WRDAIPA
+393 WRDNIPA
-400 RSTRLAPSAWSE
+400 RSKQFVPSAWSE
-412 QFAALLK
+412 HFAALLK

-449 QDVVSARLNYA
+449 QDLVSTRPAYA

-519 LPPALVNE
+519 LPLE
-527 ASFTQRARGLPHAS
+527 LQRARGLPHAS

-550 RLTERLAASAAN
+550 RLTERLAASAGN

-567 PLNAGDE
+567 PLNSGDE

-584 FPELLPSDFPAPH
+584 FPELLPSDFPAPS
-597 PGLASHLFAA
+597 PGLANQLFAA
-607 RNLETLGD
+607 RDLETLND
-615 EQAPALATGS
+615 EQAPALAPGS
-625 VVKGGTR
+625 AVKGGTH
-632 LFQYQAACPFRAFAT
+632 LFQYQAACPFRAFAV

-664 KARGMLLHAA
+664 KARGMLLHSA
-674 LEALWRTLGSH
+674 LEALWNALGSH
-685 AALCAMAEASLM
+685 AALCGMAEETLM
-697 NAIGAAVHTALDELA
+697 NTIATAVNVALDELA
-712 RDRSQTLTSR
+712 RDRSQTLTGR
-722 FRDIEV
+722 FRDIET
-728 RRLTRLLRL
+728 RRLTRLLRA

-742 KARAPFQ
+742 KARAPFK

-783 LDYKSGKTSIK
+783 LDYKSGKTSTK

-833 FNGLATRAGIAPK
+833 FNGLAARVGIAPD
-846 VKPAGENEGA
+846 VKPAGDSESV

-862 AWQTT
+862 VWQTT
-867 LTTLAEAFRAGDARV
+867 LTSLAEAFRAGDARV
-882 DPKKFPQT
+882 DPKEFPRT
-890 CEYCGLQALC
+890 CEHCGLQALC

-905 RLAAVEDE
+905 HPEIVEDE
-913 EGGEGDD
+913 SGGEGND

>member
-1 MNEAV
+1 MNQDIIA
-6 IVALQAGATLVT
+6 ALKAGATLVT
-18 ASQRLTRHLAAT
+18 ASQRLARHLAAA
-30 YGAAQ
+30 YSAAQ

-50 WHQWLERAWQESFG
+50 WHQWLERFWQESFG

-80 LTLWEEVIR
+80 LTLWEEAIHT
-89 AADSEPLLQVPAA
+89 ADSENPLLQVPSA

-122 FQETVS
+122 SQESAS
-128 EDVTAFAR
+128 EDVSAFAR
-136 WAKAYGQRC
+136 WAKAYTQRC
-145 TSGNWLDSARLPDA
+145 TTGNWLDSARLPDA
-159 VRNAIA
+159 VRNAIS
-165 AGRLAPCM
+165 AGRLTPL
-173 DAQVSREAGRR
+173 
-184 ERPPPR
+184 R
-190 SLIIAGFDEFT
+190 SLILAGFDELT
-201 PQQDELLDTVRAAG
+201 PQQDALLNAVRAAG
-215 VTVTPLEPA
+215 VTVTPLTSA
-224 EQTTRVARVGYDDRR
+224 DQSARVARVGYDDRR
-239 AEIHAAAAWA
+239 AEIHAAAVWA

-268 VQRASIVRLFDEALL
+268 VQRANIVRLFDEALL

-292 IVRPYN
+292 VVRPYN
-298 VSLGEPLTAWPVIHA
+298 VSLGEPLSAWPVIHA
-313 ALLVLEF
+313 ALLMLEF
-320 GTGSLPVARLGTLLR
+320 GTGSLPMARLGTLLR

-340 GATSEASACAQL
+340 GATNEASARAQL

-373 QTELARP
+373 QTELAKP
-380 QAAAPQLHAQLRA
+380 QAAAPQLNAQLRA

-400 RSTRLAPSAWSE
+400 RATRLAPSAWSE

-449 QDVVSARLNYA
+449 QDMVSTRPVYA

-519 LPPALVNE
+519 LPLDL
-527 ASFTQRARGLPHAS
+527 QRTRGLPHAS

-550 RLTERLAASAAN
+550 RLTERLAASAGN

-567 PLNAGDE
+567 PLNSGDE

-584 FPELLPSDFPAPH
+584 FPELLPSDFPAPQ

-607 RNLETLGD
+607 RAIETLSD
-615 EQAPALATGS
+615 EQAPALAPGS

-653 APEEPEPGLDA
+653 TPEEPEPGLDA

-674 LEALWRTLGSH
+674 LEVLWNTLGSH
-685 AALCAMAEASLM
+685 AALCGMAEASLM
-697 NAIGAAVHTALDELA
+697 NAISAAVHAALEELA
-712 RDRSQTLTSR
+712 RDRSQTLTGR
-722 FRDIEV
+722 FREIETK
-728 RRLTRLLRL
+728 RLTRLLRT

-742 KARAPFQ
+742 KARAPFR

-757 TIKLGGLVVEGRM
+757 TIALGGLVVEGRM

-821 ALFAQLRAGELG
+821 VLFAQLRTGDLG
-833 FNGLATRAGIAPK
+833 FNGLASRIGIAPK
-846 VKPAGENEGA
+846 LKPVGDTEAE
-856 WQAQLD
+856 WQTQLD
-862 AWQTT
+862 TWRTT
-867 LTTLAEAFRAGDARV
+867 LTTLAEAYRAGDARV
-882 DPKKFPQT
+882 DPKEFPRT
-890 CEYCGLQALC
+890 CEHCGLQALC

-905 RLAAVEDE
+905 HPEIVEE
-913 EGGEGDD
+913 ESGGTSDD

>member
-1 MNEAV
+1 MNQDIIA
-6 IVALQAGATLVT
+6 ALKAGATLVT
-18 ASQRLTRHLAAT
+18 ASQRLARHLAST
-30 YGAAQ
+30 YGAVQ

-50 WHQWLERAWQESFG
+50 WHQWLERFWQESFG

-70 PQLLLSDFQE
+70 PQLLLSDYQE
-80 LTLWEEVIR
+80 QTLWEEVIR
-89 AADSEPLLQVPAA
+89 AADNENPLLQVPAA

-122 FQETVS
+122 SRESAS
-128 EDVTAFAR
+128 EDVSAFAR

-145 TSGNWLDSARLPDA
+145 TSGHWLDSARLPDA

-165 AGRLAPCM
+165 AGRLAP
-173 DAQVSREAGRR
+173 
-184 ERPPPR
+184 PR
-190 SLIIAGFDEFT
+190 SLIIAGFDELT
-201 PQQDELLDTVRAAG
+201 PQQDALLNAVRAAG
-215 VTVTPLEPA
+215 VTVTPLVPGDETA
-224 EQTTRVARVGYDDRR
+224 RVARVGYDDRR

-268 VQRASIVRLFDEALL
+268 VQRSSIVRLFDEALV
-283 PAALLPGAD
+283 PAALLPGAEV
-292 IVRPYN
+292 VRPYN
-298 VSLGEPLTAWPVIHA
+298 VSLGEPLAAWPVIHA
-313 ALLVLEF
+313 ALLLLEF
-320 GTGSLPVARLGTLLR
+320 GTGSLPVVRLGTLLR

-340 GATSEASACAQL
+340 GATSEASARAQL

-364 SISALLRRT
+364 SISALLWRANA
-373 QTELARP
+373 ELAKS
-380 QAAAPQLHAQLRA
+380 QAAAPQLYAQLRA

-400 RSTRLAPSAWSE
+400 RSKQFVPSAWSE

-419 LAGWPGDGPL
+419 LAGWPGDGQL
-429 DSDSHQAVMAWRELL
+429 DSDSHQAVMAWRELF

-449 QDVVSARLNYA
+449 QDVVSVRVNYA
-460 EALATLRRMAGERV
+460 EALSTLRRMAGERV

-519 LPPALVNE
+519 LPLDL
-527 ASFTQRARGLPHAS
+527 QRTRGLPHAS

-550 RLTERLAASAAN
+550 RLTERLAASAGN
-562 VVFSH
+562 VVFSY

-584 FPELLPSDFPAPH
+584 FPELLPSNFPAPQ
-597 PGLASHLFAA
+597 PGLAAQLFAA
-607 RNLETLGD
+607 RAIETLSD
-615 EQAPALATGS
+615 EQAPALAPGS
-625 VVKGGTR
+625 AVKGGTR
-632 LFQYQAACPFRAFAT
+632 LFQFQAACPFRAFAT

-664 KARGMLLHAA
+664 KARGMLLHSA
-674 LEALWRTLGSH
+674 LESLWNTLGSH
-685 AALCAMAEASLM
+685 AELCAMAEEALM
-697 NAIGAAVHTALDELA
+697 SAIGAAVHAALEELA
-712 RDRSQTLTSR
+712 RDRSQTLTGR
-722 FRDIEV
+722 FRDIESK
-728 RRLTRLLRL
+728 RLTRLLRA

-742 KARAPFQ
+742 KQRAPFK
-749 VVAAEQKT
+749 VVAAEQKS

-783 LDYKSGKTSIK
+783 LDYKSGKTSTK

-833 FNGLATRAGIAPK
+833 FNGLAARIGIAPK
-846 VKPAGENEGA
+846 VKPAGENEDA

-862 AWQTT
+862 AWQAT
-867 LTTLAEAFRAGDARV
+867 LTTLAEAYRAGDARV
-882 DPKKFPQT
+882 DPKEFPRT
-890 CEYCGLQALC
+890 CEHCGLQALC

-905 RLAAVEDE
+905 HPEIVEDE
-913 EGGEGDD
+913 SGGTVDD

>member
-1 MNEAV
+1 MNQGINA
-6 IVALQAGATLVT
+6 ALKAGATLVT
-18 ASQRLTRHLAAT
+18 ASQRLARHLAAR

-50 WHQWLERAWQESFG
+50 WHQWLERFWLESFG
-64 LLDADT
+64 LLDADM

-80 LTLWEEVIR
+80 QTLWEEVIR
-89 AADSEPLLQVPAA
+89 ATDSEPLLQVPAA

-112 LHAWKLSIPR
+112 MHAWKLSIPR
-122 FQETVS
+122 SQESAS
-128 EDVTAFAR
+128 EDVSAFAC
-136 WAKAYGQRC
+136 WTKAYTQRS
-145 TSGNWLDSARLPDA
+145 TDGNWLDSARLPDA
-159 VRNAIA
+159 VRDALA
-165 AGRLAPCM
+165 AGRLAP
-173 DAQVSREAGRR
+173 
-184 ERPPPR
+184 PR
-190 SLIIAGFDEFT
+190 SLILAGFDELT
-201 PQQDELLDTVRAAG
+201 PQQDALLTAMRAAG
-215 VTVTPLEPA
+215 VTVTPLAPA
-224 EQTTRVARVGYDDRR
+224 DQATRTARVGYDDRR

-292 IVRPYN
+292 VVRPYN
-298 VSLGEPLTAWPVIHA
+298 VSLGEPLAAWPVIHG

-320 GTGSLPVARLGTLLR
+320 GTGSLSVARLGTLLR
-335 SPFLA
+335 SPFLG
-340 GATSEASACAQL
+340 GATSEASARAQL

-364 SISALLRRT
+364 SISALLRRA
-373 QTELARP
+373 QTELAKP
-380 QAAAPQLHAQLRA
+380 QSAAPQLHAQLRV
-393 WRDAIPA
+393 WRDNIPA
-400 RSTRLAPSAWSE
+400 RSKKLAPSAWSE
-412 QFAALLK
+412 QFATLLK
-419 LAGWPGDGPL
+419 LAGWPGDSPL
-429 DSDSHQAVMAWRELL
+429 ASESHQAVMAWRELL

-449 QDVVSARLNYA
+449 QDVVSAQGNYA
-460 EALATLRRMAGERV
+460 EALAALRRMAGERV
-474 FQPQTPAAPV
+474 FQPQTPAASV

-519 LPPALVNE
+519 LPLDL
-527 ASFTQRARGLPHAS
+527 QRKRGLPHAS

-562 VVFSH
+562 VVFSY
-567 PLNAGDE
+567 PLNSDDE
-574 KRRASPLLQA
+574 QRRASPLLQV

-597 PGLASHLFAA
+597 PGIASRLFAA
-607 RNLETLGD
+607 RDIETLSD
-615 EQAPALATGS
+615 EQAPALAPGS

-632 LFQYQAACPFRAFAT
+632 LFQYQAACPFRAFAS

-653 APEEPEPGLDA
+653 TPEEPEPGLDA

-674 LEALWRTLGSH
+674 LEALWNTLGSH
-685 AALCAMAEASLM
+685 AALCGMAEDSLM
-697 NAIGAAVHTALDELA
+697 YAIGTAVNGALEELA
-712 RDRSQTLTSR
+712 RDRSQTLTGR
-722 FRDIEV
+722 FREIET
-728 RRLTRLLRL
+728 RRLTRLLRA
-737 WLEEE
+737 WLEQE
-742 KARAPFQ
+742 KARAPFK

-783 LDYKSGKTSIK
+783 LDYKSGKTSIQ

-833 FNGLATRAGIAPK
+833 FKGLAARTGIAPE
-846 VKPAGENEGA
+846 VKPAGDTEA
-856 WQAQLD
+856 IWQAQLD

-867 LTTLAEAFRAGDARV
+867 LTTLAEAYRAGDARV

-890 CEYCGLQALC
+890 CEHCGLQALC

-905 RLAAVEDE
+905 HPQEVDD
-913 EGGEGDD
+913 GGEGDD

>member
-1 MNEAV
+1 MNEA
-6 IVALQAGATLVT
+6 IIAALQVGATLVT
-18 ASQRLTRHLAAT
+18 ASQRLARHLAST

-50 WHQWLERAWQESFG
+50 WQQWLERFWQESFG

-80 LTLWEEVIR
+80 QTLWEEVIR

-112 LHAWKLSIPR
+112 LHAWKLTIPR
-122 FQETVS
+122 SQESAS
-128 EDVTAFAR
+128 EDVSAFAR

-165 AGRLAPCM
+165 AGRLTPCM

-190 SLIIAGFDEFT
+190 SLIIAGFDELT
-201 PQQDELLDTVRAAG
+201 PQQEELLRAMRAAG
-215 VTVTPLEPA
+215 VTVTPLTPA
-224 EQTTRVARVGYDDRR
+224 DQTARVARVGYDDRR
-239 AEIHAAAAWA
+239 TEIHAAAAWA
-249 RAALES
+249 RAALEA

-268 VQRASIVRLFDEALL
+268 VQRATVVRLFDEALL
-283 PAALLPGAD
+283 PAALLPGAEV
-292 IVRPYN
+292 VRPYN
-298 VSLGEPLTAWPVIHA
+298 VSLGESLASRPVIHA
-313 ALLVLEF
+313 ALLLLEF
-320 GTGSLPVARLGTLLR
+320 GTGSLPVARLGMLLR

-340 GATSEASACAQL
+340 GAVSEASARAQL

-364 SISALLRRT
+364 SISALLRRAN
-373 QTELARP
+373 TELAKP
-380 QAAAPQLHAQLRA
+380 QAAAPQMYTQLRA
-393 WRDAIPA
+393 WRDNIPA
-400 RSTRLAPSAWSE
+400 RSKQFIPSAWSE

-449 QDVVSARLNYA
+449 QDVVSARSNYA

-501 VMGLDDES
+501 VMGLDDEG

-519 LPPALVNE
+519 LPLDL
-527 ASFTQRARGLPHAS
+527 QRTRGLPHAS

-550 RLTERLAASAAN
+550 RLTERLAACAGN

-567 PLNAGDE
+567 PLNSGDE

-584 FPELLPSDFPAPH
+584 FPELLPSDFPASY
-597 PGLASHLFAA
+597 PGLAAQLFAA
-607 RNLETLGD
+607 RAIETLSD
-615 EQAPALATGS
+615 EQAPALAPGS
-625 VVKGGTR
+625 AVKGGTH

-664 KARGMLLHAA
+664 KARGMLLHSA
-674 LEALWRTLGSH
+674 LEVLWNALGSH
-685 AALCAMAEASLM
+685 AALCAMAEGALM
-697 NAIGAAVHTALDELA
+697 DAISAAVHAALEELA
-712 RDRSQTLTSR
+712 RDRSQTLTGR
-722 FRDIEV
+722 FRDIEA
-728 RRLTRLLRL
+728 RRLTRLLRA

-742 KARAPFQ
+742 KQRAPFK

-770 DRVDELEDGTRVI
+770 DRVDELDDGTRVI
-783 LDYKSGKTSIK
+783 LDYKSGETKIK
-794 SWEGERP
+794 KWEGERP
-801 DEPQLPLYAIDMRQ
+801 DEPQLPLYAVDMHK

-821 ALFAQLRAGELG
+821 ALFAQLRAGDLA
-833 FNGLATRAGIAPK
+833 FNGLAARTGIAPK
-846 VKPAGENEGA
+846 VKPAGDSEAA

-862 AWQTT
+862 AWQIT

-882 DPKKFPQT
+882 DPKEFPQT
-890 CEYCGLQALC
+890 CEHCGLQALC

-905 RLAAVEDE
+905 HPQEVDD
-913 EGGEGDD
+913 GGEGDD

>member
-1 MNEAV
+1 MNEA
-6 IVALQAGATLVT
+6 IIAALQVGATLVT
-18 ASQRLTRHLAAT
+18 ASQRLARHLAST

-50 WHQWLERAWQESFG
+50 WQQWLERFWQESFG

-80 LTLWEEVIR
+80 QTLWEEVIR

-112 LHAWKLSIPR
+112 LHAWKLTIPR
-122 FQETVS
+122 SQESAS
-128 EDVTAFAR
+128 EDVSAFAR

-165 AGRLAPCM
+165 AGRLTPCM

-190 SLIIAGFDEFT
+190 SLIIAGFDELT
-201 PQQDELLDTVRAAG
+201 PQQEELLRAMRAAG
-215 VTVTPLEPA
+215 VTVTPLTPA
-224 EQTTRVARVGYDDRR
+224 DQTARVARVGYDDRR
-239 AEIHAAAAWA
+239 TEIHAAAAWA
-249 RAALES
+249 RAALEA

-268 VQRASIVRLFDEALL
+268 VQRATVVRLFDEALL
-283 PAALLPGAD
+283 PAALLPGAEV
-292 IVRPYN
+292 VRPYN
-298 VSLGEPLTAWPVIHA
+298 VSLGESLASRPVIHA
-313 ALLVLEF
+313 ALLLLEF
-320 GTGSLPVARLGTLLR
+320 GTGSLPVARLGMLLR

-340 GATSEASACAQL
+340 GAVSEASARAQL

-364 SISALLRRT
+364 SISALLRRAN
-373 QTELARP
+373 TELAKP
-380 QAAAPQLHAQLRA
+380 QAAAPQMYTQLRA
-393 WRDAIPA
+393 WRDNIPA
-400 RSTRLAPSAWSE
+400 RSKQFIPSAWSE

-449 QDVVSARLNYA
+449 QDVVSARSNYA

-501 VMGLDDES
+501 VMGLDDEG

-519 LPPALVNE
+519 LPLDL
-527 ASFTQRARGLPHAS
+527 QRTRGLPHAS

-550 RLTERLAASAAN
+550 RLTERLAACAGN

-567 PLNAGDE
+567 PLNSGDE

-584 FPELLPSDFPAPH
+584 FPELLPSDFPASY
-597 PGLASHLFAA
+597 PGLAAQLFAA
-607 RNLETLGD
+607 RAIETLSD
-615 EQAPALATGS
+615 EQAPALAPGS
-625 VVKGGTR
+625 AVKGGTH

-664 KARGMLLHAA
+664 KARGMLLHSA
-674 LEALWRTLGSH
+674 LEVLWNALGSH
-685 AALCAMAEASLM
+685 AALCAMAEGALM
-697 NAIGAAVHTALDELA
+697 DAISAAVHVALEELA
-712 RDRSQTLTSR
+712 RDRSQTLTGR
-722 FRDIEV
+722 FRDIEA
-728 RRLTRLLRL
+728 RRLTRLLRA

-742 KARAPFQ
+742 KQRAPFK

-770 DRVDELEDGTRVI
+770 DRVDELDDGTRVI
-783 LDYKSGKTSIK
+783 LDYKSGETKIK
-794 SWEGERP
+794 KWEGERP
-801 DEPQLPLYAIDMRQ
+801 DEPQLPLYAVDMHK

-821 ALFAQLRAGELG
+821 ALFAQLRAGDLA
-833 FNGLATRAGIAPK
+833 FNGLAARTGIAPK
-846 VKPAGENEGA
+846 VKPAGDSEAA

-862 AWQTT
+862 AWQIT

-882 DPKKFPQT
+882 DPKEFPQT
-890 CEYCGLQALC
+890 CEHCGLQALC

-905 RLAAVEDE
+905 HPQEVDD
-913 EGGEGDD
+913 GGEGDD

>member
-1 MNEAV
+1 MNEA
-6 IVALQAGATLVT
+6 IIAALQAGATLVT
-18 ASQRLTRHLAAT
+18 ASQRLARHLAAS

-35 QAQGAPVWE
+35 QAQGAQVWE

-50 WHQWLERAWQESFG
+50 WHQWLERFWQESFG

-122 FQETVS
+122 SQETTS
-128 EDVTAFAR
+128 EDVSAFAR
-136 WAKAYGQRC
+136 WAKVYGQRC

-165 AGRLAPCM
+165 AGRLT
-173 DAQVSREAGRR
+173 
-184 ERPPPR
+184 PPR
-190 SLIIAGFDEFT
+190 SLIIAGFDELT
-201 PQQDELLDTVRAAG
+201 PQQDALLNAVRAAG
-215 VTVTPLEPA
+215 ITVMPLVPGDQMA
-224 EQTTRVARVGYDDRR
+224 SVARVGYDDRR

-268 VQRASIVRLFDEALL
+268 VQRASVVRLFDEALL

-292 IVRPYN
+292 VVRPYN
-298 VSLGEPLTAWPVIHA
+298 VSLGEPLSAWPVIHA
-313 ALLVLEF
+313 ALLALEF

-340 GATSEASACAQL
+340 GAVSEASARAQL
-352 DALLRQEGEETV
+352 DALLRQDGEDTV

-373 QTELARP
+373 VAELAKP
-380 QAAAPQLHAQLRA
+380 QAAALHLNAQLRA
-393 WRDAIPA
+393 WRDVIPA
-400 RSTRLAPSAWSE
+400 RSTCLAPSAWSE

-419 LAGWPGDGPL
+419 VAGWPGDGPL

-449 QDVVSARLNYA
+449 QDLVSERPAYA
-460 EALATLRRMAGERV
+460 EAFATLRRMAGERV

-519 LPPALVNE
+519 LPLVNE

-550 RLTERLAASAAN
+550 RLTARLAASAGN
-562 VVFSH
+562 VVFSY
-567 PLNAGDE
+567 PLNSGDE

-584 FPELLPSDFPAPH
+584 FPVLLPSDFPAPH
-597 PGLASHLFAA
+597 PGIASHLFAA
-607 RNLETLGD
+607 HAIETLSD
-615 EQAPALATGS
+615 EQAPALAPGS
-625 VVKGGTR
+625 EVKGGTR
-632 LFQYQAACPFRAFAT
+632 LFQYQAACPFRAFAA

-674 LEALWRTLGSH
+674 LEALWNTLGSH
-685 AALCAMAEASLM
+685 AALCGMAEETLM
-697 NAIGAAVHTALDELA
+697 NAIGTAVHAALDELA
-712 RDRSQTLTSR
+712 RDRSQTLTGR
-722 FRDIEV
+722 FREIEAG
-728 RRLTRLLRL
+728 RLTRLLRA

-742 KARAPFQ
+742 KARAPFRV
-749 VVAAEQKT
+749 VVAEQET
-757 TIKLGGLVVEGRM
+757 TIALGGLVVEGRM

-833 FNGLATRAGIAPK
+833 FNGLAARAGIAPK
-846 VKPAGENEGA
+846 VKAAGDTEA
-856 WQAQLD
+856 VWQTQLD

-867 LTTLAEAFRAGDARV
+867 LTTLAEAYRAGDARV

-890 CEYCGLQALC
+890 CEHCGLQALC

-905 RLAAVEDE
+905 HPAVVEDE
-913 EGGEGDD
+913 GGGEGDV